1 MRSAIKKFEAAV
13 AEGAENSEE
22 LLKAAVKSIDSAA
35 SKNLIHQNKASRD
48 ISRLTKKLAK

>member
-22 LLKAAVKSIDSAA
+22 LCWRQQLNLSIQQLLK
-35 SKNLIHQNKASRD
+35 
-48 ISRLTKKLAK
+48 T